1 MKITKKYGLNIEG
14 DLKMA
19 DVQTISEMAQL
30 GAGIAMGF
38 GATGAGLGIG
48 FATKG
53 LMDAISRQPEIAGKA
68 VGFFL
73 VGAALAEACAIYA
86 LVIAMKLSGMMG

>member
-1 MKITKKYGLNIEG
+1 MEHF
-14 DLKMA
+14 
-19 DVQTISEMAQL
+19 AQL
-30 GAGIAMGF
+30 GAGLAMGL

-48 FATKG
+48 IATKG

-73 VGAALAEACAIYA
+73 VGAALAEACALYA
-86 LVIAMKLSGMMG
+86 FVIAIMLLSK

>member
-1 MKITKKYGLNIEG
+1 MEAIKTVS
-14 DLKMA
+14 DL
-19 DVQTISEMAQL
+19 AQL
-30 GAGIAMGF
+30 GAGVAIGF

-48 FATKG
+48 IATKG
-53 LMDAISRQPEIAGKA
+53 LMDAIARQPEVAGKA

-86 LVIAMKLSGMMG
+86 LIIALKLSGMIG

>member
-1 MKITKKYGLNIEG
+1 
-14 DLKMA
+14 MA
-19 DVQTISEMAQL
+19 VSELGQL
-30 GAGIAMGF
+30 GAGIAIGF
-38 GATGAGLGIG
+38 GAIGAGLGIG

-53 LMDAISRQPEIAGKA
+53 LLESIARQPEIAGKA

-86 LVIAMKLSGMMG
+86 LIIALKLSGFIG

>member
-1 MKITKKYGLNIEG
+1 M
-14 DLKMA
+14 DL
-19 DVQTISEMAQL
+19 SQL
-30 GAGIAMGF
+30 GAGIAIGF

-48 FATKG
+48 IATKG

-73 VGAALAEACAIYA
+73 VGAALAEACALYA
-86 LVIAMKLSGMMG
+86 FVIAFQLLAK

>member
-1 MKITKKYGLNIEG
+1 MVAEAVKTVS
-14 DLKMA
+14 DF
-19 DVQTISEMAQL
+19 AQL
-30 GAGIAMGF
+30 GAGVAIGF
-38 GATGAGLGIG
+38 GAVGAGAGIG
-48 FATKG
+48 IATKG

-86 LVIAMKLSGMMG
+86 LIIALKLSGMIG

>member
-1 MKITKKYGLNIEG
+1 MVAEQVK
-14 DLKMA
+14 
-19 DVQTISEMAQL
+19 TISDLAQL
-30 GAGIAMGF
+30 GAGIAIGF

-48 FATKG
+48 VATKG

-86 LVIAMKLSGMMG
+86 LIIALKLSGMIG